1 MIMTSAQ
8 SLILVIFIIYLV
20 FNMVVG
26 IVYSRLHNNNSGGSE
41 EKKFFIGSRGM
52 NGLILAM
59 TIMATYTS
67 ASSFLSGPGAAGMTY
82 GYAQVWVA
90 AVQVPVTFL
99 VLGVLGNKLAIVSRR
114 TGAVTVVGYLKA
126 RYKSDALVITVSL
139 LMVVFVIAQM
149 MGQFSGGATLISSI
163 TGLDHVPALLIF
175 GAVVVI
181 YTAFGGFSA
190 VAITDTVQGIIM
202 CIGTFLLIFFVLKEG
217 GGLAGIDA
225 GLQASSIAETYDDLN
240 AVYSNGGLLS
250 YWILV
255 GFATLGLPQTAVRAM
270 GFKNTKSMH
279 SAMWIGAV
287 TCSFVIV
294 GMHLAG
300 CWAGGLSIAADA
312 PASSDS
318 FIPYIV
324 QQIMPTGLAGIF
336 LAAPMAAVMSTADSL
351 LILVAAAIVRDLWKN
366 YVVKDDKKKLES
378 YEKNVKKVSTICTF
392 VVGVIVI
399 ILTIDPPDIIFFINM
414 FAFGGL
420 ECTFLWPLLGGL
432 FWKRGTKQAAVAGS
446 IGSVALYILFWAL
459 NKYAGFSIAGF
470 NPVIWGLLG
479 GAILYFGVGIVTSKK
494 KGLDQDILDKCF

>member
-1 MIMTSAQ
+1 MTSSQ
-8 SLILVIFIIYLV
+8 ITILIIFIVYLAL
-20 FNMVVG
+20 NAVVG
-26 IVYSRLHNNNSGGSE
+26 IMYSKKSAEQTSTST
-41 EKKFFIGSRGM
+41 EKKFFIGGRGM

-90 AVQVPVTFL
+90 AVQVPITFL

-126 RYKSDALVITVSL
+126 RYKSDALVIATSL

-149 MGQFSGGATLISSI
+149 IGQFSGGATLISSI
-163 TGLDHVPALLIF
+163 TGLDHVPALFIF
-175 GAVVVI
+175 GAVVII

-190 VAITDTVQGIIM
+190 VAITDTIQGIIM
-202 CIGTFLLIFFVLKEG
+202 CVGTFLFLFFVLKAG
-217 GGLAGIDA
+217 GGVAGIDA
-225 GLQASSIAETYDDLN
+225 GLQASAIADTYDNLN

-250 YWILV
+250 YWVLV

-279 SAMWIGAV
+279 QAMWIGAI

-300 CWAGGLSIAADA
+300 CWAGGLSLAASA
-312 PASSDS
+312 PEGSDN

-351 LILVAAAIVRDLWKN
+351 LILVVASIIKDLWKE
-366 YVVKDDKKKLES
+366 YVVRDDAAKLEK
-378 YEKNVKKVSTICTF
+378 YNKNVKMASTICT
-392 VVGVIVI
+392 VVFGVLVML
-399 ILTIDPPDIIFFINM
+399 LTIDPPNIIFFINM

-420 ECTFLWPLLGGL
+420 ECTFLWPLVGGL
-432 FWKRGTKQAAVAGS
+432 FSRHGTKQAAVASS
-446 IGSVALYILFWAL
+446 IGSVAVYIFFWAL
-459 NKYAGFSIAGF
+459 NKYAGFSIWGL
-470 NPVIWGLLG
+470 NPVIWGLLAG
-479 GAILYFGVGIVTSKK
+479 GILYFAVGYATSKN
-494 KGLDQDILDKCF
+494 GLDQDILDKCF

>member
-1 MIMTSAQ
+1 MTSTQ
-8 SLILVIFIIYLV
+8 TTLLVIFIVYLA
-20 FNMVVG
+20 FNAIVG
-26 IVYSRLHNNNSGGSE
+26 IWYSRKQDNASKASD
-41 EKKFFIGSRGM
+41 EKKFFIGGRGM

-114 TGAVTVVGYLKA
+114 TGAVTVVGFLKA
-126 RYKSDALVITVSL
+126 RYKSDALVIITSL
-139 LMVVFVIAQM
+139 LMVVFVITQM
-149 MGQFSGGATLISSI
+149 IGQFSGGATLISSI

-175 GAVVVI
+175 GAVVVV

-190 VAITDTVQGIIM
+190 VAITDTIQGIIM
-202 CIGTFLLIFFVLKEG
+202 CVGTFLFLFYVLRAG
-217 GGLAGIDA
+217 GGVAGIDA
-225 GLQASSIAETYDDLN
+225 GLQASAIADTYDNLN
-240 AVYSNGGLLS
+240 AVYTNGGLLS

-279 SAMWIGAV
+279 QAMWIGV
-287 TCSFVIV
+287 LTCSFVIV

-300 CWAGGLSIAADA
+300 CWAGGLSIAAGA
-312 PASSDS
+312 PESSDG

-324 QQIMPTGLAGIF
+324 QQIMPTGIAGIF

-351 LILVAAAIVRDLWKN
+351 LILAAAAIVRDLWKN
-366 YVVKDDKKKLES
+366 YVVKDDEKKLVS
-378 YEKNVKKVSTICTF
+378 YNKNVKKVSTICTF
-392 VVGVIVI
+392 VMGAIVI
-399 ILTIDPPDIIFFINM
+399 LLTINPPDIIFFINM

-420 ECTFLWPLLGGL
+420 ECTFLWPLIGGL
-432 FWKRGTKQAAVAGS
+432 FWKKGTKQAAVAGS
-446 IGSVALYILFWAL
+446 VGSVALYIFFWAL
-459 NKYAGFSIAGF
+459 NKYTGFTIAGF
-470 NPVIWGLLG
+470 NPVLWGLLG
-479 GAILYFGVGIVTSKK
+479 GGILYFVVGHLTVKD
-494 KGLDQDILDKCF
+494 GLDPEIIEKCF